1 MMLSGTTKLAGI
13 LGWPVAHSRSPRL
26 HGHWLERYGIDGAY
40 LPMPVRAERFTI
52 ALRSLADLG
61 FRGVNVTIPHKQAA
75 LAACDDVEPMARRIG
90 AVNTIVMDDGRL
102 VGSNTDGSGFMENLR
117 QAQPDW
123 DPTAGP
129 AVVLGAGGAARAV
142 VAALIEAGAPEL
154 RLLNRTQARSEALA
168 AEWDGRITACPWAE
182 RGSRLSEAAVLV
194 NTTSLG
200 LEGQAPLDID
210 LGALPSDAL
219 VTDIVY
225 APLETPLLAAARARG
240 NPVVDGLGM
249 LLHQARPGFSGWF
262 GVDPEVTEE
271 LRAFVLAGP

>member
-40 LPMPVRAERFTI
+40 LPLPVRAECFAA
-52 ALRSLADLG
+52 ALRSLADMG

-75 LAACDDVEPMARRIG
+75 LAACDDVEASARRIG

-117 QAQPDW
+117 QAHPHW

-142 VAALIEAGAPEL
+142 VAALIEAGTPEL

-168 AEWDGRITACPWAE
+168 AEWGGRITACPWAE
-182 RGSRLSEAAVLV
+182 RDGRLAETDAEIP
-194 NTTSLG
+194 G
-200 LEGQAPLDID
+200 GFGREDDDDKREG
-210 LGALPSDAL
+210 
-219 VTDIVY
+219 
-225 APLETPLLAAARARG
+225 
-240 NPVVDGLGM
+240 
-249 LLHQARPGFSGWF
+249 
-262 GVDPEVTEE
+262 
-271 LRAFVLAGP
+271 